1 MDVRRTK
8 NLIIGAGPSG
18 LAVAGRFRKQ
28 NIPFEIIE
36 QTDKIAWSWH
46 NHYDRLL
53 LHTVKELSHLPY
65 LEFPVDYPRYVP
77 KTKLAAYYEK
87 YAEHFDIRPCFN
99 TTANSVKKEEDYWGV
114 DTNNGS
120 YKAHNVIIATGINR
134 TPFIPIWENQSDFLG
149 AIMHSR
155 NYKNALPFKGKKV
168 LVVGMGN
175 TGAELALDL
184 SEHDIDVSISV
195 RSPLLIVPRDINGR
209 PVQITAKKLE
219 KLPFGLGR
227 WIGKQV
233 RKIVIGDL
241 SKHGISIS
249 KKDPIDHLKQTGK
262 TPVIDLGTVRQIK
275 SGKIKVVGDINSF
288 YEKGVKLR
296 DGTKISVDVVILAT
310 GYRAKVE
317 QFIENTDGLLDSYG
331 VPKNVIGTGIHQGLY
346 FVGFDNYKLGG
357 ILGTIVNDSKIIAD
371 DIFRKST

>member
-1 MDVRRTK
+1 MNTREVK
-8 NLIIGAGPSG
+8 NLIVGAGPAG

-28 NIPFEIIE
+28 SIPFEIVE

-65 LEFPVDYPRYVP
+65 LEFPEEFPRYVP
-77 KTKLAAYYEK
+77 KAKLAAYYES
-87 YAEHFDIRPCFN
+87 YAKHFNIKPRFN
-99 TTANSVKKEEDYWGV
+99 VEVQSIKKENDYWIV
-114 DTNNGS
+114 TTNKEN
-120 YKAHNVIIATGINR
+120 YKSHNVIVATGVNR
-134 TPFIPIWENQSDFLG
+134 IPFLPVWKNQENYKG
-149 AIMHSR
+149 EIIHSR
-155 NYKNALPFKGKKV
+155 HYKSVIPFKNKK
-168 LVVGMGN
+168 LLIIGMGN

-184 SEHDIDVSISV
+184 SEHDIDVTISV
-195 RSPLLIVPRDINGR
+195 RSSLLIVPRDINGR
-209 PVQITAKKLE
+209 PVQTTAKKLE

-241 SKHGISIS
+241 SKYGVSIS

-262 TPVIDLGTVRQIK
+262 TPVIDLGTVKQIK
-275 SGKIKVVGDINSF
+275 SGKIKVVGDIESF
-288 YEKGVKLR
+288 YECGVQLK
-296 DGTKISVDVVILAT
+296 DGTQLEIDTVILAT

-317 QFIENTDGLLDSYG
+317 QFIENTEGLFDRYN
-331 VPKNVIGTGIHQGLY
+331 VPKNVIGNGDHKGLF

-357 ILGTIVNDSKIIAD
+357 ILGTIFNDSKTIVAEIL
-371 DIFRKST
+371 KSCK